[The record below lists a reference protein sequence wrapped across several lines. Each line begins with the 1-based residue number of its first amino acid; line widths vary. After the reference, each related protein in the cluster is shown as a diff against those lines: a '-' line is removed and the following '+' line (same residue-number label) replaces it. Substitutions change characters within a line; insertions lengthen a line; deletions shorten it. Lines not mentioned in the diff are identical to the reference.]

1 MTYLI
6 AGLGNPTKKYEGTRH
21 NVGFETIDIL
31 SADCGIEVREKK
43 HKALCGK
50 GMINGSRVILAK
62 PQTYMNLSGD
72 CVQKVLHFYK
82 LTPSNLIVIY
92 DDIDLPVGSLRIRAN
107 GSAGTHN
114 GMRSVV
120 NSIGSDQFP
129 RIRIGVGQSPGH
141 HDDLKDYVLGKPGQE
156 ESELLKT
163 SFRNAAEAAIMILD
177 GKIDSAQALFNK
189 KHENKASVRS

>member
-1 MTYLI
+1 MHIIT
-6 AGLGNPTKKYEGTRH
+6 GLGNPGLEYQNTRH
-21 NVGFETIDIL
+21 NAGFQALDVLAEELHIRVTRHGMSGLYGD
-31 SADCGIEVREKK
+31 GIR
-43 HKALCGK
+43 
-50 GMINGSRVILAK
+50 NGERVILLK

-82 LTPSNLIVIY
+82 LSLSNLIVIY

-129 RIRIGVGQSPGH
+129 RIRIGVGQAPGH

>member
-62 PQTYMNLSGD
+62 PQTYMNLSGESLRLIAD
-72 CVQKVLHFYK
+72 FYQI
-82 LTPSNLIVIY
+82 PPENIIVIC
-92 DDIDLPVGSLRIRAN
+92 DDINLPCGQLRIRAR
-107 GSAGTHN
+107 GSAGGHN
-114 GMRSVV
+114 GLKNIILHLGSQDFMRV
-120 NSIGSDQFP
+120 
-129 RIRIGVGQSPGH
+129 RIGVGEKPEGWE
-141 HDDLKDYVLGKPGQE
+141 LADYVLSRTGGEDRKILDDAE
-156 ESELLKT
+156 KD
-163 SFRNAAEAAIMILD
+163 AAEAVKLMIA
-177 GKIDSAQALFNK
+177 G
-189 KHENKASVRS
+189 ETNKAMNLYNIKKERM